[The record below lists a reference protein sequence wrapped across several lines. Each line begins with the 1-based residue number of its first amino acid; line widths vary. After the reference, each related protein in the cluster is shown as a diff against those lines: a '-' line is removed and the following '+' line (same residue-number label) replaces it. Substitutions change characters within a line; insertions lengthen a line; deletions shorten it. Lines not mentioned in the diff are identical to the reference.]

1 MNAVN
6 TPDTQKSSAPLVAS
20 FVLSLPALVAFGAA
34 LSLAHGEGSLFSAQW
49 FIYEASR
56 QVALIG
62 IAVTVIMMI
71 TLAMRH
77 ASRSTMLWM
86 TANVAYS
93 ATFLWW
99 AHHLAAISQ

>member
-1 MNAVN
+1 MSATNSLHAE
-6 TPDTQKSSAPLVAS
+6 KGSAPVVAS
-20 FVLSLPALVAFGAA
+20 FILSLPALVAFGAA
-34 LSLAHGEGSLFSAQW
+34 LSLAHEAGSLFSAQW

-62 IAVTVIMMI
+62 IAVTIIMMI

-93 ATFLWW
+93 AAFLWW
-99 AHHLAAISQ
+99 AHHLVAISQ